1 MASELSS
8 YELQRL
14 HNVERNNEQLRAM
27 GIEPIVKTEASSAT
41 IVSPIKKRVHRS
53 YGSPSRAS
61 ARVSEGPSVIY
72 DEAEVYRRM
81 LASIPP
87 PPKKY
92 ARQHVSGVRMSDEDE
107 EDEEHKAL
115 MLSYHEEHKALML
128 SYQWPLDQAAVVDE
142 VGGLRLH
149 KSLRS
154 STGYR
159 GVMLSPGS
167 TSRYQAC
174 LPHCFFLGP
183 STPAAFF

>member
-27 GIEPIVKTEASSAT
+27 GIEPIVKTEASSAI

-81 LASIPP
+81 IASIPP

-115 MLSYHEEHKALML
+115 MLSY
-128 SYQWPLDQAAVVDE
+128 QWPLDPATVIDE

-167 TSRYQAC
+167 SSRYQAR